1 MPLIALQLFASYHY
15 SRDNI
20 TIKFITRLLI
30 NTREV
35 IAKNNS
41 VMSKLMIFSAT
52 TSLVCFWDEQMLHGE
67 HNRTAVIFSIDEK
80 IVNW

>member
-35 IAKNNS
+35 IAKNNCHEQADDF
-41 VMSKLMIFSAT
+41 FSN
-52 TSLVCFWDEQMLHGE
+52 D
-67 HNRTAVIFSIDEK
+67 FSRLFLGWA
-80 IVNW
+80 NAAWRA

>member
-1 MPLIALQLFASYHY
+1 MPLIAIQLFASYQY

-41 VMSKLMIFSAT
+41 VMSKLMIF
-52 TSLVCFWDEQMLHGE
+52 
-67 HNRTAVIFSIDEK
+67 FSNDFSRLFLGWA
-80 IVNW
+80 NAAWRA

>member
-1 MPLIALQLFASYHY
+1 MGQYFKLIINFSMPLIALQLFASYQY

-35 IAKNNS
+35 IAKNNP
-41 VMSKLMIFSAT
+41 VMSKLMIF
-52 TSLVCFWDEQMLHGE
+52 FG
-67 HNRTAVIFSIDEK
+67 NNFSRLFLG
-80 IVNW
+80 